1 MTRLQA
7 LPPILAALV
16 IVLIGTA
23 LAGERRGTKVLP
35 TAIDTTTIPEHCHPY
50 LRVPVDSTSV
60 TMPWDQ
66 RLSLAAC
73 RQYAAIT
80 PTGNR
85 AEYPDLIARIDRLMD
100 PSIAMY
106 QDALARGPTPGVR
119 ILAAY
124 GLGMTYRNSIVRAHG
139 AVLVP
144 ESTTYGGNAY
154 GAYAQFHHPL
164 ELLLGRHR
172 AAARAAFDEVL
183 RLAGQYPDAAR
194 ANTVMVFVVDDARS
208 ELASLEA
215 APETWP
221 NVSLY

>member
-1 MTRLQA
+1 MTRLQT

-16 IVLIGTA
+16 IVLVGTA
-23 LAGERRGTKVLP
+23 LAGDPRGTKVLP
-35 TAIDTTTIPEHCHPY
+35 AAVDTTTIPDHCRPY
-50 LRVPVDSTSV
+50 LRVPVDATSV
-60 TMPWDQ
+60 TLPWDQ

-80 PTGNR
+80 PTSNR
-85 AEYPDLIARIDRLMD
+85 AEYPDLVARIDRLMD
-100 PSIAMY
+100 PSVAMY
-106 QDALARGPTPGVR
+106 QDVLARGPTPGVR

-124 GLGMTYRNSIVRAHG
+124 GLGMTHRNSIVRAHG

-144 ESTTYGGNAY
+144 ESATYGGNTY
-154 GAYAQFHHPL
+154 GAYAQFHRPL
-164 ELLLGRHR
+164 ELLLGHHR

-183 RLAGQYPDAAR
+183 RLAGQHPDAAR
-194 ANTVMVFVVDDARS
+194 ASTVVAFVVEDART

-221 NVSLY
+221 NVSIY